1 MEEGESRYR
10 RLARKAANAF
20 CAIIAFASA
29 ARALKAARYV
39 NDINPEAIAEFL
51 ESGFLPDSCFVY
63 EGAIKIPSASIL
75 KWCDAKVSTWQYWQ
89 PQPGLWSV
97 RAAHIRQIERLSSG
111 PRVIH
116 STRNIFESFL
126 GKRRLC
132 APARKFHGG

>member
-1 MEEGESRYR
+1 MGSPFGDRYREWCDSALPVEEGESRYR

-63 EGAIKIPSASIL
+63 EGAIKLPSASIL

-89 PQPGLWSV
+89 PLPITLVRCNGLRSAYV
-97 RAAHIRQIERLSSG
+97 
-111 PRVIH
+111 
-116 STRNIFESFL
+116 
-126 GKRRLC
+126 
-132 APARKFHGG
+132 